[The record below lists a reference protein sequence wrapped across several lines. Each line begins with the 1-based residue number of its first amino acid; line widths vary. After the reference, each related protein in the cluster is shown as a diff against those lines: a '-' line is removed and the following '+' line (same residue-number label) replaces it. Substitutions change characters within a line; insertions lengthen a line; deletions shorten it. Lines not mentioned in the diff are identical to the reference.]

1 MSAPMP
7 DAGPVAVV
15 TGAASGIGAA
25 ATDALR
31 RRGYRVGALDLA
43 GGADADISV
52 AVDVSNNRAVAE
64 AVERIRGELGPISA
78 LVTSAGHY
86 QMGRVDRIDVMSW
99 QRMLRVHLGGLFN
112 AARACLPDMV
122 SAGSGAVVA
131 VASELA
137 VGGGDVE
144 AHYVA
149 AKGAILGLVRSLAA
163 EVAGAGVRVNAV
175 APGPT
180 DTPLLSADSPW
191 RAEDYLDTLPLR
203 RLATPAEVARC
214 IEFLVCD
221 ATFSVGDV
229 VNVNS
234 GAVI

>member
-1 MSAPMP
+1 MP
-7 DAGPVAVV
+7 DTGPVAVV

-25 ATDALR
+25 CAQSLR
-31 RRGYRVGALDLA
+31 RRGYRIGTLDLTP
-43 GGADADISV
+43 GAEADHAL
-52 AVDVSNNRAVAE
+52 AVDVSDARAVAG
-64 AVERIRGELGPISA
+64 AVAEIRDRLGPVSA
-78 LVTSAGHY
+78 LVTSAGY
-86 QMGRVDRIDVMSW
+86 YEMALVDQIDTQSW
-99 QRMLRVHLGGLFN
+99 RRMLRVHLGGLFN
-112 AARACLPDMV
+112 AARACLPDMLT
-122 SAGSGAVVA
+122 AGSGAVVA

-137 VGGGDVE
+137 VGGGDQE

-163 EVAGAGVRVNAV
+163 EVAPAGVRVNAV

-180 DTPLLSADSPW
+180 DTPLLSDDSPW
-191 RAEDYLDTLPLR
+191 RAAEYLSTLPLR
-203 RLATPAEVARC
+203 RLATPDEVARC
-214 IEFLVCD
+214 VEYLVCD